1 MRNHSASAPPFDA
14 LDMLP
19 PRADRRTLARV
30 YRAAVETGLPVA
42 LWRYPHGHEPHALV
56 DFSGQAQAAKIDFT
70 RQTPGFAFAPFVN
83 RGGQATLFLKAGL
96 HLDGTGHHLYA
107 AESASWPETENRARF
122 LERYRRDDAPAV
134 GQTWFT
140 APESAPDA
148 LCTEAEFCALV
159 EEAIAY
165 IRATGIQKI
174 VASRAAEVPLP
185 PRFDPVATFQA
196 LCRRYRH
203 AFISLVAIPGVGT
216 WMGASPELLLSMDDT
231 RLRTVALAGTR
242 PRPAD
247 APLDTTP
254 WGQKEIEE
262 QALVSDYIRAF
273 FQNLGLRNFTEDGPH
288 TVSAGSIVHLQTR
301 FTIRLPYPRLL
312 RLANRILDD
321 LHPTSAVCGMPKRE
335 ALSFILEKER
345 YHRAFYSGF
354 LGPVHLNG
362 ESRLFVNLR
371 CMQLLADRARLYI
384 GAGITR
390 DSIPRA
396 EWRETVLKANTL
408 LSVL

>member
-1 MRNHSASAPPFDA
+1 MMLHSSPFDT
-14 LDMLP
+14 LDLLP
-19 PRADRRTLARV
+19 PRADHRTLEAV

-42 LWRYPHGHEPHALV
+42 LWRHPHSDEPHALV
-56 DFSGQAQAAKIDFT
+56 DFSGQAQATKIDFT

-83 RGGQATLFLKAGL
+83 RGGKATRFLRAGL
-96 HLDGTGHHLYA
+96 HLDGQGHHLYA
-107 AESASWPETENRARF
+107 DSHPAWPEAENRARF
-122 LERYRRDDAPAV
+122 LERYHHLRAMEAAAAE
-134 GQTWFT
+134 TWFPP
-140 APESAPDA
+140 AGAAAEACS
-148 LCTEAEFCALV
+148 TEAEFCALV

-165 IRATGIQKI
+165 IRATGVRKI
-174 VASRAAEVPLP
+174 VASRAVEVPLP
-185 PRFDPVATFQA
+185 APFNPVATFRS

-216 WMGASPELLLSMDDT
+216 WMGASPELLLSLEGT

-242 PRPAD
+242 PRPTD
-247 APLDTTP
+247 APLDSTP

-262 QALVSDYIRAF
+262 QALVSDYIRTF
-273 FQNLGLRNFTEDGPH
+273 FQNLGLRTFTEEGPR
-288 TVSAGSIVHLQTR
+288 TVPAGSIVHLQTD
-301 FTIRLPYPRLL
+301 FAVRLSYPRLL
-312 RLANRILDD
+312 QLANQILDD

-335 ALSFILEKER
+335 ALSFILKKEG

-371 CMQLLADRARLYI
+371 CMQLLAERARLYV
-384 GAGITR
+384 GAGITC
-390 DSIPRA
+390 DSVPRA
-396 EWRETVLKANTL
+396 EWQETVLKANTL